1 MFRIESDRAR
11 FREIVRGKIREDL
24 RKYLSTTELIAR
36 RGEKLVSVPVPQ
48 IELPHFVFGENQ
60 KDGVGQ
66 GPGAKGDPVEGQDGE
81 GEGEGSAGEHEGHH
95 IMEVEVELAELA
107 EMLGRELELP
117 FIQPRGRKAV
127 SP

>member
-1 MFRIESDRAR
+1 VFRIQSDRAR

-48 IELPHFVFGENQ
+48 IELPHFRFGQNEKQ
-60 KDGVGQ
+60 GVGQ
-66 GPGAKGDPVEGQDGE
+66 GPGQKGDAVEAGDGE
-81 GEGEGSAGEHEGHH
+81 GDGEGAAGEHEGHH

-107 EMLGRELELP
+107 ASHRPPLTLKLKRPGM
-117 FIQPRGRKAV
+117 
-127 SP
+127 